1 MSARPE
7 GHGARALWGVFRGT
21 MRGTRAA
28 RLGVWVTAVSAAA
41 ILASAALFV
50 AGCSVEF
57 GGDGTSTTGAP
68 ASTTTSA
75 ASPAPTRAVTVQGV
89 TVYSGP
95 DGSRGEPTDK
105 TVTVSPSTSGRVA
118 VGVIEGEVFGTGP
131 QWRVAA
137 WSAALAASNL
147 LSVDLSDYKITY
159 EVAGRIDGPSAG
171 AILTVATLA
180 ALLGDEV
187 LGDVTMTGT
196 INPDYTVGPVG
207 GIPHKIEAAVKAGK
221 TRFLIPP
228 GQRMGLDEN
237 LGEWVDV
244 VDVGREAGVEV
255 IEVGD
260 VFEAYRLLTGNR
272 LPQLR
277 VVVRK
282 PVLSAEAHAVLLE
295 QAVSWIDYCRL
306 QLDDY
311 EALPASAKSDYEEGR
326 VQYALEAL
334 DDADRYAG
342 QGLAASALSSATE
355 AARQALLA
363 VNYTV
368 VEEAIQE
375 QGEYAAGQALSASGV
390 TESLDVLMDEL
401 LAVEPA
407 NVGEAVALVEAWG
420 YWSVAGRLS
429 FEADWLMA
437 NLSDAEGEAEGRLG
451 DIYSAVFDYTLAM
464 VARDAAY
471 DALALGRVLRGEPL
485 RGEERLTELAEV
497 YRRVAEATL
506 ETVQVLV
513 LPGVAE
519 QWGVSEEEAYSA
531 LLQSDVNLAEAE
543 AAVGDQNFL
552 LTNLPEGPSRDYA
565 VLGAALVGYAG
576 SAASVA
582 EHYSYG
588 AQYDEEGDISGFD
601 NEKALVGALDF
612 ARTRG
617 ETLIAL
623 ASRGRADAALPI
635 MYYEAAG
642 LAREG
647 YPSQK
652 IDALYGYWTAAM
664 YAQIM
669 AVLSGDLEP
678 LAPR

>member
-1 MSARPE
+1 MSVRRGRRA
-7 GHGARALWGVFRGT
+7 GSALCGVLLAGAL
-21 MRGTRAA
+21 
-28 RLGVWVTAVSAAA
+28 
-41 ILASAALFV
+41 LAS
-50 AGCSVEF
+50 GCSF
-57 GGDGTSTTGAP
+57 QLGGGGD
-68 ASTTTSA
+68 TTTTAGATAPSPTTTA
-75 ASPAPTRAVTVQGV
+75 APPIETRSVTVQGV

-105 TVTVSPSTSGRVA
+105 TVTVAPSTTGRIA

-187 LGDVTMTGT
+187 LPDVTMTGT

-207 GIPHKIEAAVKAGK
+207 GIPHKVEAAVKAGK
-221 TRFLIPP
+221 TRFLIPT
-228 GQRMGLDEN
+228 GQRMDMDEN
-237 LGEWVDV
+237 LNEWVDV
-244 VDVGREAGVEV
+244 VDRGSASGVEV

-260 VFEAYRLLTGNR
+260 VFEAYQLMTGMP
-272 LPQLR
+272 LPQPR
-277 VVVRK
+277 VVARE
-282 PVLSAEAHAVLLE
+282 PVLSAAAHQVLLD
-295 QAVSWIDYCRL
+295 QAVSWIDYCNQEL
-306 QLDDY
+306 EEY
-311 EALPASAKSDYEEGR
+311 VTLPDAAKSDYEDGR
-326 VQYALEAL
+326 VQYARDAL
-334 DDADRYAG
+334 QEADRYAG
-342 QGLAASALSSATE
+342 QGLVATSLSSATE

-363 VNYTV
+363 VNYTL
-368 VEEAIQE
+368 VEQSIQE
-375 QGEYAAGQALSASGV
+375 QGQYAAGQALAAGGV
-390 TESLDVLMDEL
+390 TDSLNVLMDEL
-401 LAVEPA
+401 IAVEPS
-407 NVGEAVALVEAWG
+407 NVGEAVTLVEAWG
-420 YWSVAGRLS
+420 YWSVAGRLAY
-429 FEADWLMA
+429 EADYLMA
-437 NLSDAEGEAEGRLG
+437 DLSDAEGEVEGRLG
-451 DIYSAVFDYTLAM
+451 DIYTAVFDYTLAT
-464 VARDAAY
+464 VSRDSAY
-471 DALALGRVLRGEPL
+471 DALALGKVLRGEPI
-485 RGEERLTELAEV
+485 RGQERLTELAEV

-519 QWGVSEEEAYSA
+519 QRGMREDEAYSA
-531 LLQSDVNLAEAE
+531 LLQEDVNLAEAE
-543 AAVGDQNFL
+543 AAVGDQNYL
-552 LTNLPEGPSRDYA
+552 LNSLPEGPNRDYA

-588 AQYDEEGDISGFD
+588 AQYDEEGDIIGFD
-601 NEKALVGALDF
+601 SEKALVEALDF

-617 ETLIAL
+617 QKLIAL
-623 ASRGRADAALPI
+623 ASRRRADPALPV

-642 LAREG
+642 LARDG
-647 YPSQK
+647 YPGQK

>member
-1 MSARPE
+1 M
-7 GHGARALWGVFRGT
+7 GT
-21 MRGTRAA
+21 VLT
-28 RLGVWVTAVSAAA
+28 VTPAG
-41 ILASAALFV
+41 ILLAAALFTT
-50 AGCSVEF
+50 GCSFQF
-57 GGDGTSTTGAP
+57 GGADETTTTITTAAAVSSTTSTVP
-68 ASTTTSA
+68 
-75 ASPAPTRAVTVQGV
+75 PIQTRSVTVQGV

-95 DGSRGEPTDK
+95 DGSHGGPTDK
-105 TVTVSPSTSGRVA
+105 TVTVGPSTSGRVA
-118 VGVIEGEVFGTGP
+118 VGVVEGEVFGTGP

-180 ALLGDEV
+180 ALLGDDV
-187 LGDVTMTGT
+187 LPDVTMTGT

-207 GIPHKIEAAVKAGK
+207 GIPHKVEAAVKAGK
-221 TRFLIPP
+221 TRLLIPT
-228 GQRMGLDEN
+228 GQRMDIDEN
-237 LGEWVDV
+237 LDEWVDV
-244 VDVGREAGVEV
+244 VELGAESGVEV

-260 VFEAYRLLTGNR
+260 IFEAYRLVTGKP
-272 LPQLR
+272 LPQPR
-277 VVVRK
+277 VVAK
-282 PVLSAEAHAVLLE
+282 EPVLTAEAHKVVLG
-295 QAVSWIDYCRL
+295 QAVSWIDYCNQ

-311 EALPASAKSDYEEGR
+311 EALPDSAKSDYEEGR
-326 VQYALEAL
+326 VQYAVDALKEA
-334 DDADRYAG
+334 DSYAG
-342 QGLAASALSSATE
+342 QGLAAAALSSATE

-363 VNYTV
+363 VNYTM
-368 VEEAIQE
+368 VEQSIQQ
-375 QGEYAAGQALSASGV
+375 QGEYAAGQALAGSGV
-390 TESLDVLMDEL
+390 TDSLNVLMEEL

-420 YWSVAGRLS
+420 YWSVAGRLAYES
-429 FEADWLMA
+429 DRLMA
-437 NLSDAEGEAEGRLG
+437 DLSDADGEVEGRLG
-451 DIYSAVFDYTLAM
+451 DIYTAVFDYTLAT
-464 VARDAAY
+464 VARDSAY
-471 DALALGRVLRGEPL
+471 DTLALGQVLRGEPL
-485 RGEERLTELAEV
+485 RSEERLTELAEV

-519 QWGVSEEEAYSA
+519 QWGMTEDEAYSA
-531 LLQSDVNLAEAE
+531 LLQEDVNLAEAE

-552 LTNLPEGPSRDYA
+552 LNSLSEGPSRDYA

-588 AQYDEEGDISGFD
+588 AQHDEEGTITGFD
-601 NEKALVGALDF
+601 NEKALAGALDF
-612 ARTRG
+612 ARMRG
-617 ETLIAL
+617 RKLIAL
-623 ASRGRADAALPI
+623 ASRGRADTALPV

-678 LAPR
+678 LTPR